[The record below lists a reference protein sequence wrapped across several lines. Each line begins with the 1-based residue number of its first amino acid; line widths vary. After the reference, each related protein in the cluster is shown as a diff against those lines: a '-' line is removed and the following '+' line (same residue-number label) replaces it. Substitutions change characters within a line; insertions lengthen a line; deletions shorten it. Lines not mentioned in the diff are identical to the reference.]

1 MDVVTPT
8 EGCEGFRVQMD
19 AMTMADAILRALGGA
34 DNISAS
40 THCAT
45 RLRITP
51 KELAAV
57 DSSALDEVPGV
68 LATQVVADQVQIV
81 VGPGRVDEVA
91 GALDRR
97 LAPAPSASRGP
108 LPTRAIGVLVDV
120 FTPLLPA
127 FVAGGLLT
135 ALHNVLAGPGAFGD
149 LAVAD
154 AVPWLRGPVALVG
167 LLGAAVFALL
177 PVLLG
182 FSAAGRFGGSPYLGA
197 AMGAALVAAPGL
209 SAESALPAIHLTPDT
224 GWVIGGI
231 DVLAIDYQGTVVP
244 IIAICFVL
252 ARLERFFGRR
262 LRGSAR
268 LLLVPLLTL
277 LTTGLLAFLV
287 LGPALRFTADAA
299 AVAMEWLYTSA
310 GVFGGTVV
318 GAVYSPL
325 VVTGLHQGLI
335 AIELGLLSTGGSF
348 IFPVAAAANVAQ
360 AAATAAVWVS
370 TRRGSRI
377 RALAATATPPA
388 ALGIAEPAMFGVTLR
403 LRAPFVIAV
412 GSTAVAATL
421 LAAFRVEAVTLGAA
435 GVFGF
440 ASIAPGRVWPFLGC
454 LAVSI
459 ALSFTGTLV
468 WARWR
473 RRRGRP
479 LEDDGNGAPRDD
491 SVVRSPVSGTRV
503 EVATLADPAFA
514 ASALGPTSAVAPASG
529 LVASPAEGTV
539 SAIAAASH
547 AYGVTTDDGT
557 ELLVHVGIDT
567 VRLRGRG
574 FRPLV
579 RVGDRV
585 APGDALVHVDL
596 AAVTAA
602 GLDPVVLTIVTNADE
617 RTFAAVDG
625 AVEVTAGTPVLR
637 RTRSANEI

>member
-1 MDVVTPT
+1 
-8 EGCEGFRVQMD
+8 MD
-19 AMTMADAILRALGGA
+19 AATMADAILHALGGA
-34 DNISAS
+34 GNVDAA

-45 RLRITP
+45 RLRVNPRALGSVDTAA
-51 KELAAV
+51 LA
-57 DSSALDEVPGV
+57 SIPGV
-68 LATQVVADQVQIV
+68 LATQVVAGQVQIV
-81 VGPGRVDEVA
+81 VGPGRVGEVA
-91 GALDRR
+91 AALVRGIS
-97 LAPAPSASRGP
+97 PPPPASRRP
-108 LPTRAIGVLVDV
+108 LATRAVSVLVDV

-149 LAVAD
+149 LAVVD
-154 AVPWLRGPVALVG
+154 TVPWLRGPVALVG

-209 SAESALPAIHLTPDT
+209 AAESALPAIHLAPET
-224 GWVIGGI
+224 GWVIGGV
-231 DVLAIDYQGTVVP
+231 DVLAIDYQGSVVP

-277 LTTGLLAFLV
+277 LTTGLLAFLA

-310 GVFGGTVV
+310 GVVGGTVV

-360 AAATAAVWVS
+360 AAATLAVWVS
-370 TRRGSRI
+370 TRRGSRL
-377 RALAATATPPA
+377 RALAATATAPA

-403 LRAPFVIAV
+403 LRVPFAIAV
-412 GSTAVAATL
+412 GATAVSATL

-440 ASIAPGRVWPFLGC
+440 ASIAPDRVWPFLMC

-459 ALSFTGTLV
+459 VLSFTGTVV

-473 RRRGRP
+473 GRRGRP
-479 LEDDGNGAPRDD
+479 LEGDDGPPPGDD
-491 SVVRSPVSGTRV
+491 SVVRSPVAGTRV
-503 EVATLADPAFA
+503 EVAALGDPAFA
-514 ASALGPTSAVAPASG
+514 ACTLGPTSAVAPSSG
-529 LVASPAEGTV
+529 LIASPADGTV
-539 SAIAAASH
+539 SAIAASAH

-567 VRLRGRG
+567 VRLEGRG

-585 APGDALVHVDL
+585 APGDPLVHVDL
-596 AAVTAA
+596 ATVTAA

-617 RTFAAVDG
+617 RAFATVDG
-625 AVEVTAGTPVLR
+625 AAQVSVGTPVLR
-637 RTRSANEI
+637 RTRPVDEF

>member
-1 MDVVTPT
+1 
-8 EGCEGFRVQMD
+8 MD
-19 AMTMADAILRALGGA
+19 AMSMADAILRALGGVENVVA
-34 DNISAS
+34 A

-45 RLRITP
+45 RLRIDP
-51 KELAAV
+51 RELSRV
-57 DSSALDEVPGV
+57 DTAALDALPGV
-68 LATQVVADQVQIV
+68 LAAQVVGAQVQIV
-81 VGPGRVDEVA
+81 VGPGRVDDVA
-91 GALDRR
+91 DAVDRR
-97 LAPAPSASRGP
+97 LAPPAASSVRP
-108 LPTRAIGVLVDV
+108 LPTRAISVLVDV

-149 LAVAD
+149 LAVVD
-154 AVPWLRGPVALVG
+154 AVTWLRGPVALVG

-209 SAESALPAIHLTPDT
+209 STDSALPAIHLTPDT
-224 GWVIGGI
+224 GWVIAGV
-231 DVLAIDYQGTVVP
+231 DVLAIDYRGTVLP

-277 LTTGLLAFLV
+277 LTTGLLAFLA

-299 AVAMEWLYTSA
+299 AVGMEWLYSSA
-310 GVFGGTVV
+310 GLLGGTVV

-360 AAATAAVWVS
+360 AAATLAAWVS
-370 TRRGSRI
+370 ARRGSRL
-377 RALAATATPPA
+377 RALAATATAPA

-403 LRAPFVIAV
+403 LRAPFAIAV
-412 GSTAVAATL
+412 GATAVSATL

-440 ASIAPGRVWPFLGC
+440 LSIAPGRVGPFLLC
-454 LAVSI
+454 LGVSI

-479 LEDDGNGAPRDD
+479 LDQDGSAEPRDD

-503 EVATLADPAFA
+503 EVSTLGDPAFA
-514 ASALGPTSAVAPASG
+514 ASALGPTSAIAPASG
-529 LVASPAEGTV
+529 LVSSPAEGTI
-539 SAIAAASH
+539 SAIAAAAH

-567 VRLRGRG
+567 VRLGGRG

-585 APGDALVHVDL
+585 SPGDALVHVDL

-617 RTFAAVDG
+617 RAFSAVDG
-625 AVEVTAGTPVLR
+625 PDDVSAGTPVLR
-637 RTRSANEI
+637 RRTSANEI

>member
-1 MDVVTPT
+1 MP
-8 EGCEGFRVQMD
+8 MD
-19 AMTMADAILRALGGA
+19 AMSMADAILRALGGT
-34 DNISAS
+34 DNIAAAS
-40 THCAT
+40 HCAT
-45 RLRITP
+45 RLRVTP
-51 KELAAV
+51 LQLAKV
-57 DSSALDEVPGV
+57 DGAALDAVPGV
-68 LATQVVADQVQIV
+68 LATQVVGAQVQII
-81 VGPGRVDEVA
+81 VGPGRVDDVA
-91 GALDRR
+91 AALERT
-97 LAPAPSASRGP
+97 LVPPSAASPRP
-108 LPTRAIGVLVDV
+108 LPVRAISVIVDV

-149 LAVAD
+149 LAVVD

-209 SAESALPAIHLTPDT
+209 TADSALPAIHLAPET
-224 GWVIGGI
+224 GWVIGGV

-252 ARLERFFGRR
+252 ARLERLLGRR

-268 LLLVPLLTL
+268 LLLVPLLTI

-287 LGPALRFTADAA
+287 LGPVLRFAGDAA
-299 AVAMEWLYTSA
+299 AMAMEWLYTGA

-348 IFPVAAAANVAQ
+348 IFPIAAAANVAQ
-360 AAATAAVWVS
+360 AAAALAVWLS
-370 TRRGSRI
+370 ARQGSRL
-377 RALAATATPPA
+377 RALAATATVPA

-403 LRAPFVIAV
+403 LRVPFAIAV
-412 GSTAVAATL
+412 GSTAVAATV
-421 LAAFRVEAVTLGAA
+421 LAAFRVQAVTLGAA

-440 ASIAPGRVWPFLGC
+440 LSIEPGKVVPFLVC
-454 LAVSI
+454 LAVSA
-459 ALSFTGTLV
+459 ALSFAGTLA

-473 RRRGRP
+473 RGAGRP
-479 LEDDGNGAPRDD
+479 LETDGASRPRDD
-491 SVVRSPVSGTRV
+491 AVVRSPVTGTRV
-503 EVATLADPAFA
+503 EIASLSDPAFA
-514 ASALGPTSAVAPASG
+514 ASTLGPTSAVAPASG
-529 LVASPAEGTV
+529 LVSAPADGTV
-539 SAIAAASH
+539 SAIAAAAH

-557 ELLVHVGIDT
+557 ELLVHIGIDT
-567 VRLRGRG
+567 VRLDGRG

-585 APGDALVHVDL
+585 AAGDALVQVDL
-596 AAVTAA
+596 AQVTAA
-602 GLDPVVLTIVTNADE
+602 GFDPVVLTIVTNADE
-617 RTFAAVDG
+617 RAFVAVGG
-625 AVEVTAGTPVLR
+625 AGEVSVGTPVLR
-637 RTRSANEI
+637 RARFANDV

>member
-1 MDVVTPT
+1 MP
-8 EGCEGFRVQMD
+8 MD
-19 AMTMADAILRALGGA
+19 AMSMADAILRALGGA
-34 DNISAS
+34 ENVVAA

-45 RLRITP
+45 RLRVTP
-51 KELAAV
+51 RELSRV
-57 DSSALDEVPGV
+57 DTHALGAVPGV
-68 LATQVVADQVQIV
+68 LAAQVVGEQVQIV
-81 VGPGRVDEVA
+81 VGPGRVDDVA
-91 GALDRR
+91 EAVDSR
-97 LAPAPSASRGP
+97 LAPPVAASARP

-149 LAVAD
+149 LAVVD

-209 SAESALPAIHLTPDT
+209 SADSALPAIHLAPDT
-224 GWVIGGI
+224 GWVIAGV

-252 ARLERFFGRR
+252 ARFERFFGRR

-268 LLLVPLLTL
+268 LLLVPLVTL

-299 AVAMEWLYTSA
+299 AVAMEWLYSSA
-310 GVFGGTVV
+310 GLLGGTVV

-360 AAATAAVWVS
+360 AAATLAVWVS
-370 TRRGSRI
+370 ARRGSRL
-377 RALAATATPPA
+377 RALAATATAPA

-403 LRAPFVIAV
+403 LRVPFVIAV
-412 GSTAVAATL
+412 GATAISATL

-440 ASIAPGRVWPFLGC
+440 LSIAPGRVGPFLLC
-454 LAVSI
+454 LAVSVV
-459 ALSFTGTLV
+459 LSFAGTLV

-479 LEDDGNGAPRDD
+479 LEGDGTAEPPDD
-491 SVVRSPVSGTRV
+491 SVVRSPVTGTRV
-503 EVATLADPAFA
+503 QVSTLGDPAFA
-514 ASALGPTSAVAPASG
+514 ASALGPTSAIAPASG
-529 LVASPAEGTV
+529 LVSSPAEGTV

-557 ELLVHVGIDT
+557 EILVHVGIDT
-567 VRLRGRG
+567 VRLAGRG

-585 APGDALVHVDL
+585 SPGDALVHVDL

-617 RTFAAVDG
+617 RAYS
-625 AVEVTAGTPVLR
+625 AVEGEIEIALGTPVLR
-637 RTRSANEI
+637 RTGSAEEI

>member
-1 MDVVTPT
+1 MP
-8 EGCEGFRVQMD
+8 MD
-19 AMTMADAILRALGGA
+19 AKSMADAILRALGGT
-34 DNISAS
+34 DNVAAS

-45 RLRITP
+45 RLRVTP
-51 KELAAV
+51 RERGRVDAA
-57 DSSALDEVPGV
+57 ALDAIPGV
-68 LATQVVADQVQIV
+68 LATQVVGEQVQIV
-81 VGPGRVDEVA
+81 VGPGRVDDVA
-91 GALDRR
+91 GALDRL
-97 LAPAPSASRGP
+97 LAPQPVASSRP
-108 LPTRAIGVLVDV
+108 LPTRAISVLVDV

-149 LAVAD
+149 LAVVD

-209 SAESALPAIHLTPDT
+209 TADSALPAIHLTPET

-231 DVLAIDYQGTVVP
+231 DVLSIDYQGTVVP
-244 IIAICFVL
+244 IIAICVVL

-287 LGPALRFTADAA
+287 LGPALRFAGDAA
-299 AVAMEWLYTSA
+299 AAAMEWLYNSA
-310 GVFGGTVV
+310 GVLGGTVV

-348 IFPVAAAANVAQ
+348 IFPIAAAANVTQ
-360 AAATAAVWVS
+360 AAATLAVWVS
-370 TRRGSRI
+370 TRRGSRL
-377 RALAATATPPA
+377 RALAATATAPA

-403 LRAPFVIAV
+403 LRVPFVIAV

-421 LAAFRVEAVTLGAA
+421 LAAFRVQAVTLGAA

-440 ASIAPGRVWPFLGC
+440 ASIAPGRVLPFLTC
-454 LAVSI
+454 LGVAVV
-459 ALSFTGTLV
+459 LSFTGTLL

-479 LEDDGNGAPRDD
+479 LEGDTATTSRDD
-491 SVVRSPVSGTRV
+491 SVVHSPVSGSRV
-503 EVATLADPAFA
+503 EVASLADPTFA

-529 LVASPAEGTV
+529 LVAAPADGTV

-567 VRLRGRG
+567 VRLDGRG
-574 FRPLV
+574 FRRLV

-585 APGDALVHVDL
+585 AAGDALVHVDL
-596 AAVTAA
+596 AAVAAA

-617 RTFAAVDG
+617 RAFVAVDG
-625 AVEVTAGTPVLR
+625 AGEVSVGTPVMR
-637 RTRSANEI
+637 RTRFDDES

>member
-1 MDVVTPT
+1 
-8 EGCEGFRVQMD
+8 MD
-19 AMTMADAILRALGGA
+19 AGSMAEAILRAVGGS
-34 DNISAS
+34 DNVAAS

-45 RLRITP
+45 RLRVNPRDPAGVDTP
-51 KELAAV
+51 
-57 DSSALDEVPGV
+57 ALDAVPGV
-68 LATQVVADQVQIV
+68 LATQVIGDQVQIV
-81 VGPGRVDEVA
+81 VGPGRVDDVA
-91 GALDRR
+91 AALRR
-97 LAPAPSASRGP
+97 LLTPPPAASARP
-108 LPTRAIGVLVDV
+108 LPTRAISVLVDV

-149 LAVAD
+149 LAVVD

-209 SAESALPAIHLTPDT
+209 TADSALPAIHLTPET
-224 GWVIGGI
+224 GWVIGGV

-277 LTTGLLAFLV
+277 LTTGLLAFLA

-310 GVFGGTVV
+310 GVFGGTIV

-360 AAATAAVWVS
+360 AAATLAVWVS
-370 TRRGSRI
+370 TRRGSRL
-377 RALAATATPPA
+377 RALAATATAPA

-403 LRAPFVIAV
+403 LRVPFVIAV
-412 GSTAVAATL
+412 GATAVSATL
-421 LAAFRVEAVTLGAA
+421 LAAFRVQAVTLGAA

-440 ASIAPGRVWPFLGC
+440 ASIAPGRVLPFLAC
-454 LAVSI
+454 LGVSI
-459 ALSFTGTLV
+459 ALSFIGTLV

-479 LEDDGNGAPRDD
+479 LEGDDAGAPRDD
-491 SVVRSPVSGTRV
+491 SVVHSPVTGTRV
-503 EVATLADPAFA
+503 EVATLGDPAFA
-514 ASALGPTSAVAPASG
+514 ASTLGPTSAVTPTSG

-539 SAIAAASH
+539 SAIAAAAH
-547 AYGVTTDDGT
+547 AYGVTTDDGI
-557 ELLVHVGIDT
+557 EVLVHVGIDT
-567 VRLRGRG
+567 VRLEGRG

-602 GLDPVVLTIVTNADE
+602 GLDPVVLTIVTNADD
-617 RTFAAVDG
+617 RAFAVVDG
-625 AVEVTAGTPVLR
+625 PAEVTAGEPVLLR
-637 RTRSANEI
+637 VRPASEI

>member
-1 MDVVTPT
+1 MP
-8 EGCEGFRVQMD
+8 MD
-19 AMTMADAILRALGGA
+19 AKSMADAILRALGGT
-34 DNISAS
+34 DNVAAS

-45 RLRITP
+45 RLRVTP
-51 KELAAV
+51 RERGRVDAA
-57 DSSALDEVPGV
+57 ALDAIPGV
-68 LATQVVADQVQIV
+68 LATQVVGEQVQIV
-81 VGPGRVDEVA
+81 VGPGRVDDVA
-91 GALDRR
+91 GALDRL
-97 LAPAPSASRGP
+97 LAPQPAASSLP
-108 LPTRAIGVLVDV
+108 LPTRAISVLVDV

-149 LAVAD
+149 LAVVD

-209 SAESALPAIHLTPDT
+209 TADSALPAIHLTPET

-277 LTTGLLAFLV
+277 LTTGLLAFLA

-299 AVAMEWLYTSA
+299 AIAMEWLYTSA
-310 GVFGGTVV
+310 GVFGGTMV

-360 AAATAAVWVS
+360 AAATLAVWVS
-370 TRRGSRI
+370 ARRGSKL
-377 RALAATATPPA
+377 RALAATATAPA

-403 LRAPFVIAV
+403 LRVPFVIAV
-412 GSTAVAATL
+412 GATAVSATL

-440 ASIAPGRVWPFLGC
+440 ASITPGRVLPFLAC
-454 LAVSI
+454 LGVSI
-459 ALSFTGTLV
+459 ALSFAGTLV

-479 LEDDGNGAPRDD
+479 LDGDDGAAPRDD
-491 SVVRSPVSGTRV
+491 SVVRSPVTGTRV
-503 EVATLADPAFA
+503 EVAALGDPAFA
-514 ASALGPTSAVAPASG
+514 TSALGPTSAVAPASG

-539 SAIAAASH
+539 SAIAAAAH

-557 ELLVHVGIDT
+557 EVLVHVGIDT
-567 VRLRGRG
+567 VRLEGRG

-617 RTFAAVDG
+617 RAFTAVDG
-625 AVEVTAGTPVLR
+625 ALEIAAGTPVLR
-637 RTRSANEI
+637 RKRTENEF